1 METIIKNVT
10 GTILG
15 QKHTPPVA
23 KGLGQKQK
31 LQQYLTNVKKQ
42 AEAES
47 MAEWETGMVEPSVPD
62 DTDYRLAMHLKK
74 QGFNIKPRCP

>member
-1 METIIKNVT
+1 METVIKNQT
-10 GTILG
+10 SLLG

-31 LQQYLTNVKKQ
+31 LQQYLTNVSKQ

-47 MAEWETGMVEPSVPD
+47 MAEWETGMVEPNQLD
-62 DTDYRLAMHLKK
+62 DDDYRLAMKLKK
-74 QGFNIKPRCP
+74 QGFKITPRCP